1 MLFASEPTVGLGLA
15 CSAAI
20 VYIASGARAPLLMM
34 TTKKT
39 TRRANV
45 PADTHTPLNITIQ
58 PLDKPIV
65 EQAVRY
71 RRESLQA
78 DLIYVHVHISI
89 AIDSRCTIH
98 AVIATEYAQ
107 NRCTYADKRM
117 DMWIG
122 AAAVLFRVP

>member
-1 MLFASEPTVGLGLA
+1 
-15 CSAAI
+15 
-20 VYIASGARAPLLMM
+20 MM

-39 TRRANV
+39 PRRANV
-45 PADTHTPLNITIQ
+45 PADPHTPLNITIQ

-78 DLIYVHVHISI
+78 DLIYVNVHISI

-107 NRCTYADKRM
+107 NRCTCADKRM

-122 AAAVLFRVP
+122 AAAVLFRVPRALKPGATGTALRKSQHPKPQRLQALRSL